1 MLKLLKYLKPYRKQL
16 ILVVALL
23 LVQAVSNLYLPDLNA
38 DIINNGIAKGDT
50 DYILRTGGF
59 MLLVTFLLAACSVI
73 SVYWGSKTA
82 MSFGRDLRSD
92 IFRKVQ
98 TFSQAEVDQFGTPSL
113 ITRNTNDVQHVQMA
127 VLMSL
132 NIMISAPVMCVGGI
146 IMALRQDVPLSA
158 SIIIIVPVM
167 GAVIAVIMRE
177 ALPLFKS
184 MQGKIDRLNQVAREK
199 LAGIRVIRAFVKTD
213 YEARRFDEANLD
225 LTSTALSVNRLIAL
239 TMPLLMLMLNISL
252 VTITWL
258 GAHRIDSGAMP
269 IGNLTAFLAYI
280 MQILMSV
287 MMAVVMFVMIPRAS
301 ASAERIQQVLQ
312 VEPSI
317 ADPKAS
323 APAPAPVPASA
334 PASAPIGADCAA
346 DPPAPAG
353 GRVEFQSVAFT
364 YPGAEAPVLK
374 DISFCA
380 QPGEVTAIV
389 GSTGCGKST
398 LINLIPRF
406 YDVTEGAVLIDGADI
421 RSLTQHDLRGRVGF
435 VPQKAFLF
443 SGTIASNLRYG
454 RSDATDAELWH
465 ALDIA
470 QATDFVSEM
479 PGQLDAAVAQGG
491 TNLSGG
497 QKQRIAIARALV
509 RRPNVYVFDDSFSA
523 LDFATDA
530 RLRAALASE
539 VRDTDATVLIVAQRV
554 STIMNADRIIVL
566 DKGVIVGMGRH
577 KELMEHCAVYREIVF
592 SQLAEEEVA

>member
-1 MLKLLKYLKPYRKQL
+1 
-16 ILVVALL
+16 
-23 LVQAVSNLYLPDLNA
+23 
-38 DIINNGIAKGDT
+38 
-50 DYILRTGGF
+50 
-59 MLLVTFLLAACSVI
+59 
-73 SVYWGSKTA
+73 
-82 MSFGRDLRSD
+82 
-92 IFRKVQ
+92 
-98 TFSQAEVDQFGTPSL
+98 
-113 ITRNTNDVQHVQMA
+113 

-146 IMALRQDVPLSA
+146 IMALRQDVPLST

-225 LTSTALSVNRLIAL
+225 LTSTALRVNRLIAL

-252 VTITWL
+252 VTITWF

-287 MMAVVMFVMIPRAS
+287 MMAVVMFIMIPRAS

-317 ADPKAS
+317 TDPKAS
-323 APAPAPVPASA
+323 APAPIGTECAPDPLFPAQ
-334 PASAPIGADCAA
+334 
-346 DPPAPAG
+346 
-353 GRVEFQSVAFT
+353 GRVEFRNVTFT
-364 YPGAEAPVLK
+364 YPGAEAPVLR

-406 YDVTEGAVLIDGADI
+406 YDATDGAVLIDGVDI
-421 RSLTQHDLRGRVGF
+421 RNLTQHDLRNKVGF

-454 RSDATDAELWH
+454 RNDATDAELRH
-465 ALDIA
+465 ALEIA
-470 QATDFVSEM
+470 QAADFVSEM

-509 RRPNVYVFDDSFSA
+509 RRPKVYVFDDSFSA

>member
-16 ILVVALL
+16 ILVIALL

-59 MLLVTFLLAACSVI
+59 MLLVTFLLAGCSVI

-132 NIMISAPVMCVGGI
+132 NMMISAPVMCVGGI
-146 IMALRQDVPLSA
+146 IMALRQDVPLST
-158 SIIIIVPVM
+158 SIILIVPVM

-199 LAGIRVIRAFVKTD
+199 LAGIRVIRAFVKTG

-225 LTSTALSVNRLIAL
+225 LTSTALRVNRLIAL

-252 VTITWL
+252 VTITWF

-389 GSTGCGKST
+389 GSTGCCKST

-406 YDVTEGAVLIDGADI
+406 YDVTKGAVLIDGVDI
-421 RSLTQHDLRGRVGF
+421 RNLTQHDLRDKVGF

-454 RSDATDAELWH
+454 RSDADDAQLWH

-470 QATDFVSEM
+470 QAADFVSEM
-479 PGQLDAAVAQGG
+479 PGQLEAAVAQGG

-497 QKQRIAIARALV
+497 QKQRIAIARALAKK
-509 RRPNVYVFDDSFSA
+509 PEVYVFDDSFSA

-566 DKGVIVGMGRH
+566 DKGAIVGIGTH
-577 KELMEHCAVYREIVF
+577 QELMEHCAVYREIVF